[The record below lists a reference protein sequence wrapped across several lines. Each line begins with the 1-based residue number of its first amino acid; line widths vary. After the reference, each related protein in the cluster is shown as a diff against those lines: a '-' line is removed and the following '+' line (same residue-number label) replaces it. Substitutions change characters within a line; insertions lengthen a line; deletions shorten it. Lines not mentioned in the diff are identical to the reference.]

1 MVRVRAD
8 DGAVAVRD
16 GHVSM
21 AAGPRHRGAGG
32 GAFGRGRLQPGA
44 AGHITMSAGR
54 AREQSGRR
62 RRRRKMPAAKG
73 TRPGAPKNGKWKR
86 KRPGH
91 AGAAAEVML
100 LMSGAETRTRRGSEE
115 EIVFMPPAAPKSPWV
130 TIFLA
135 FVVVV
140 SLLPLGLYV
149 YYGTVQRSLELA
161 VEREGLS
168 VRFGVGRIDIP
179 WEDMAGVA
187 YVEQPARMGRVAGA
201 GLPGLQMGWYRLEGY
216 GRVYRLTTAARP
228 VVYVDTRPDAG
239 SARPGTRYVF
249 SPQDAEQFA
258 ALLQAMRAG
267 AGAEGAPGAPSG
279 PAAGA
284 APGALPIPAV
294 FRSAPGPSVMVDP
307 LMIISLLVT
316 APLVFIILYFARKGA
331 RGLRYAVGPQG
342 VVVYHL
348 GRKVYRW

>member
-1 MVRVRAD
+1 
-8 DGAVAVRD
+8 
-16 GHVSM
+16 
-21 AAGPRHRGAGG
+21 
-32 GAFGRGRLQPGA
+32 
-44 AGHITMSAGR
+44 
-54 AREQSGRR
+54 
-62 RRRRKMPAAKG
+62 
-73 TRPGAPKNGKWKR
+73 
-86 KRPGH
+86 
-91 AGAAAEVML
+91 
-100 LMSGAETRTRRGSEE
+100 MSGAETRTRRGSEE

-135 FVVVV
+135 FVVVA

-249 SPQDAEQFA
+249 SPQDAERFA

-307 LMIISLLVT
+307 LMILAPLVT

-342 VVVYHL
+342 VGVYHL
-348 GRKVYRW
+348 GRKVYRWDAVRDVRRVDEPLPRVWRLMGAALPGYYAGDFTAGPLGSLKVYATRLKPPLVLMETRLGKVLISPEDVDGFMAAVAEHRPSGS

>member
-1 MVRVRAD
+1 
-8 DGAVAVRD
+8 
-16 GHVSM
+16 
-21 AAGPRHRGAGG
+21 
-32 GAFGRGRLQPGA
+32 
-44 AGHITMSAGR
+44 
-54 AREQSGRR
+54 
-62 RRRRKMPAAKG
+62 
-73 TRPGAPKNGKWKR
+73 
-86 KRPGH
+86 
-91 AGAAAEVML
+91 ML
-100 LMSGAETRTRRGSEE
+100 
-115 EIVFMPPAAPKSPWV
+115 F
-130 TIFLA
+130 
-135 FVVVV
+135 
-140 SLLPLGLYV
+140 
-149 YYGTVQRSLELA
+149 RS
-161 VEREGLS
+161 
-168 VRFGVGRIDIP
+168 
-179 WEDMAGVA
+179 
-187 YVEQPARMGRVAGA
+187 A

-249 SPQDAEQFA
+249 SPQDAERFA

-348 GRKVYRW
+348 GRKVYRWDAVRDVRRVDEPLPRVWRLMGAALPGYYAGDFTAGPLGSLKVYATRLKPPLVLMETRLGKVLISPEDVDGFMAAVAEHRPSGP